1 MGLARLLAKGWVV
14 FCCFAT
20 AHAIARAWTSET
32 PAAMSVLQATIIPG
46 CLFCAMGLLFI
57 GGYAVSSGHITLRF
71 RPASFLPGF
80 NEIVALAFLV
90 LIFLVQTVASPIPE
104 QISAALRS
112 AIGFA
117 VPGQHALEVA
127 LARCS
132 VDSTV
137 LFCAAAAWLL
147 AFVYLGSAVTRLRI
161 SAALLQLEGKRHP
174 EPLGPSGIALILGI
188 AAIAGIQFL
197 FVGSLFRLLPCKV
210 LSGILGDV
218 LVGAAPVMLGYLA
231 AAALAN
237 LLAAHDG

>member
-14 FCCFAT
+14 LCCFAT
-20 AHAIARAWTSET
+20 AHAVARGWASET
-32 PAAMSVLQATIIPG
+32 PATMSVVQATFIPG

-57 GGYAVSSGHITLRF
+57 GGYAVSSGHISLRF

-90 LIFLVQTVASPIPE
+90 LIFLVQAVAGPIPE
-104 QISAALRS
+104 QISAGLRS

-132 VDSTV
+132 VGSAM
-137 LFCAAAAWLL
+137 LFYAAAAWLL

-161 SAALLQLEGKRHP
+161 TAVLLQLERRRHP
-174 EPLGPSGIALILGI
+174 EPLGPCGNALILGI
-188 AAIAGIQFL
+188 AAIAGIQVL

-218 LVGAAPVMLGYLA
+218 LVGASPVMLGYLA
-231 AAALAN
+231 AAALAS
-237 LLAAHDG
+237 LLAAHDD

>member
-20 AHAIARAWTSET
+20 AHAIARAWTNET
-32 PAAMSVLQATIIPG
+32 SAAMSVLQATIIPG

-57 GGYAVSSGHITLRF
+57 GGYAVSSGHISLRF

-80 NEIVALAFLV
+80 NEIVASVFLV
-90 LIFLVQTVASPIPE
+90 LIFLLQTGASPIPE
-104 QISAALRS
+104 QISAALRY

-132 VDSTV
+132 AGTTGP
-137 LFCAAAAWLL
+137 FCAAAAWLL
-147 AFVYLGSAVTRLRI
+147 AFVYVGSAVTRLRV

-174 EPLGPSGIALILGI
+174 EPLGPSGNALVLGI

-197 FVGSLFRLLPCKV
+197 FVGSLFRLLPCKA
-210 LSGILGDV
+210 LAGILGDV

-231 AAALAN
+231 AVALAN
-237 LLAAHDG
+237 LLATHND